1 MFDMTAYAQLR
12 VLLSELEKIEDTLM
26 PNELEMLHSIKA
38 KYTDPQSPDPFD
50 STALNVILRNVE
62 VRKGFKIDPKKDTG
76 RVINLPTADDSE
88 GD

>member
-12 VLLSELEKIEDTLM
+12 VLLSELDKIEDSLM

-62 VRKGFKIDPKKDTG
+62 VRKGVKMDVKKDSG
-76 RVINLPTADDSE
+76 RVINLPSADTVDE
-88 GD
+88 D